1 MVGVSCRLFA
11 VFINTAFMEDNKEV
25 KNFYYVKG
33 NQNNYTINIGEHSS
47 LKLFGDGK
55 EILDI
60 GKIMDDSEELCH
72 FIHPSVIDD
81 EEKIKIHKEIQNLV
95 HCNNFPNICS
105 YLNSMADEKRILL
118 PIDPNRAFS
127 ELHRM
132 GMPGEENEG
141 FSYKNF
147 CKYYRK

>member
-1 MVGVSCRLFA
+1 MYRMLY
-11 VFINTAFMEDNKEV
+11 E
-25 KNFYYVKG
+25 
-33 NQNNYTINIGEHSS
+33 S
-47 LKLFGDGK
+47 LKKWHFSDVRKPLVLK
-55 EILDI
+55 
-60 GKIMDDSEELCH
+60 LCH

-132 GMPGEENEG
+132 GMPGEENDG